1 MIRML
6 VLAALVACGSPQ
18 TQQAPPGKPPPA
30 DRATVPLHVQGH
42 RPLVELTFRKP
53 DGTTRTAKFLVD
65 SGGGG
70 FLIVGPLAKE
80 LGLALGE
87 TMREE
92 GQAMAMV
99 TTPIAVSVD
108 TFALELDPKRVL
120 VMIDRDNML
129 PPAAPGRAEGM
140 LPGHVLARYHV
151 VFDYPKATFTIARAG
166 ALEPTG
172 TALPMPVSTQTGFP
186 RTEIEVDGKTHGFL
200 LDTGASFTMVSQAL
214 LESWGT
220 AHADWK
226 RHPGAFGEAATLGGQ
241 TLETMFVPKVTWAG
255 HQLVEVGVTS
265 QKAGVFEDWMSSM
278 MTAPIVGAL
287 AGNVL
292 EQFRVELDYPNQK
305 LYVSK

>member
-1 MIRML
+1 M
-6 VLAALVACGSPQ
+6 LAALVACGSPKSQ
-18 TQQAPPGKPPPA
+18 PSPPSAPSEARPA
-30 DRATVPLHVQGH
+30 DRATVPLHVEGN

-70 FLIVGPLAKE
+70 FLVVGPLAKE

-99 TTPIAVSVD
+99 TTPIAVSID
-108 TFALELDPKRVL
+108 TFALELQQKRVF
-120 VMIDRDNML
+120 VMLDKDNML

-151 VFDYPKATFTIARAG
+151 VFDYPNKTFTIARPG
-166 ALEPTG
+166 VLEPRG
-172 TALPMPVSTQTGFP
+172 TALPMPVSTEMGFP

-200 LDTGASFTMVSQAL
+200 LDTGASFTMVSQSL
-214 LESWGT
+214 LESWGQ

-241 TLETMFVPKVTWAG
+241 TLETMFVPQVSWGG
-255 HQLVEVGVTS
+255 HQIVEVGVVS
-265 QKAGVFEDWMSSM
+265 QKAGVFEKWMSAM

-292 EQFRVELDYPNQK
+292 KQFRVELDYPNQK